1 MSDRPDFMT
10 VAQLSA
16 VSGLDASTLADLAGQ
31 GYFPAATEDGYP
43 ASKSVLGVLRYY
55 REWKERVEADPLKLR
70 MTELR
75 ERLLAEESGRKR
87 ALTA

>member
-1 MSDRPDFMT
+1 MSNRPDYMT

-16 VSGLDASTLADLAGQ
+16 VSGLDAGTLADLAGQ
-31 GYFPAATEDGYP
+31 GYFPAASDEGYP

-55 REWKERVEADPLKLR
+55 REWKERIEADPLKLR

-75 ERLLAEESGRKR
+75 ERLLAEETTRRR